1 MNKYEILPVKRI
13 KNRQLFI
20 MCFLFVWLVWSKRAD
35 AAAIQNG
42 KTYALFINGISSD
55 AAGTDAVNGVSGALK
70 KNKLYNSDFIDDYVC
85 YDTKTNPIPGSKF
98 KSYIREAYSV
108 STSNDLCIFYYFGH
122 TFNGMGLSTTFD
134 TSSKIYDSVPFFTLA
149 EELSKVNCGT
159 MLVILDCCFS
169 ENFIEHGIMLL
180 NEKERDKFVVLTSS
194 LSDEESQF
202 KKNEY
207 SRFSKAMYSGLS
219 TDNVSLYADMDH
231 NQVVTAKELYDYL
244 YVRMAD
250 DLLEVKG
257 LWWKENVWED
267 QMPRLYPEDSEF
279 PIYSNQELIDESG
292 NEDQTIQNLSSE
304 AVKIVSKI
312 KSMPY
317 IGGTLCRR
325 SVLLSDEGYI
335 RMDSLSLCGI
345 LGASYIDMDFDG
357 ENEILSVT
365 YEPSDIMGGKE
376 NSLRLCVL
384 EKNTEGWR
392 QCAETEI
399 LSTDREENYTDV
411 SSINEGSPCKR
422 AATVF
427 VRKYKGNVEVF
438 FESYY
443 EGVFATGQGWFLRGY
458 HYNGSSFSQIEET
471 KEMNWEGSPIYLLWS
486 ESEDNI
492 ALYFAA
498 ETAAMIKRYR
508 ALGFTSDIITTEVMS
523 PDYIDK
529 AYRMISIHT
538 DCTTSWD
545 VINAWY
551 GEKNTPLDAFQFY
564 IDDSS
569 ADVPENLEETYS
581 VQEIDDEDDSTEYIL
596 PGAAT
601 EYLDDIIQCFDSDKA
616 QLAINEIYAR
626 HGRVFITP
634 QNDEYFR
641 QKSWYQPD
649 PEKTDEQILAELND
663 FETHNMDLLI
673 SKLQ

>member
-70 KNKLYNSDFIDDYVC
+70 KNQLYNSDFIDDYVC

-149 EELSKVNCGT
+149 EELSKVNCRT

-207 SRFSKAMYSGLS
+207 SRFSKAVYSGLS

-244 YVRMAD
+244 YVQMAD

-267 QMPRLYPEDSEF
+267 QMPRLYPGDSEF

-317 IGGTLCRR
+317 IGGTLCRQ

-335 RMDSLSLCGI
+335 RLDNLTLGGI

-357 ENEILSVT
+357 KNEILSVT
-365 YEPSDIMGGKE
+365 YEPSDIMEGTENTLRLSVLKNIGKE
-376 NSLRLCVL
+376 WSLY
-384 EKNTEGWR
+384 
-392 QCAETEI
+392 AETEI
-399 LSTDREENYTDV
+399 VSTDWEGNYVDVSEIGEGSANNYT
-411 SSINEGSPCKR
+411 
-422 AATVF
+422 ATVF
-427 VRKYKGNVEVF
+427 IRKYKGNVEIF
-438 FESYY
+438 FESYC
-443 EGVFATGQGWFLRGY
+443 EGVFATGQSWLLRGY
-458 HYNGSSFSQIEET
+458 RYNGNSFSLIEET
-471 KEMNWEGSPIYLLWS
+471 EGIEWGGSPIDLLWS
-486 ESEDNI
+486 GTDEMIENYFSTED
-492 ALYFAA
+492 
-498 ETAAMIKRYR
+498 AAMIRRYR
-508 ALGFTSDIITTEVMS
+508 TLGFTADKITTEVMS
-523 PDYIDK
+523 SDYIDE
-529 AYRMISIHT
+529 AYRIISIHRDYT
-538 DCTTSWD
+538 ISQDI
-545 VINAWY
+545 INAWY

-569 ADVPENLEETYS
+569 ATVSEILEETYS
-581 VQEIDDEDDSTEYIL
+581 GQEIDGEESSTEYIL
-596 PGAAT
+596 PEAAT
-601 EYLDDIIQCFDSDKA
+601 EYLDSIISYMDSDEA

-626 HGRVFITP
+626 HGRVFVTP

-663 FETHNMDLLI
+663 FETYNMDLLI